1 MLQSILTKGKGGILP
16 LQAAT
21 KIKTSTATPLLE
33 RLRELVPRRGLSPA
47 EAKLITERQ
56 AAVLLAHAGIEKPAV
71 NEDIITELPFVTVTR
86 RPGFPT
92 SGMATQTDSGWVIVL
107 RAEEAKVR
115 QRFSLIHEF
124 KHVLDDPYIEW
135 LYPTRNAYSPEDRA
149 ERICDYFAAC
159 VLMPRRWVKRD
170 WGNGIQDLDRLA
182 RRYNVSRVA
191 MGVRLA
197 ELKLIGPTP
206 RCAGTTRTGEVL

>member
-1 MLQSILTKGKGGILP
+1 MTM
-16 LQAAT
+16 
-21 KIKTSTATPLLE
+21 TATTTKRPTTTKLLA
-33 RLRELVPRRGLSPA
+33 RLREIVPRRGLSPA
-47 EAKLITERQ
+47 EAKLIAERQ

-71 NEDIITELPFVTVTR
+71 PEDIITELPFLTVTH

-124 KHVLDDPYIEW
+124 KHVLDDPFIEW
-135 LYPTRNAYSPEDRA
+135 LYPTRSGYSPGERA
-149 ERICDYFAAC
+149 EHISDYFAAC
-159 VLMPRRWVKRD
+159 VLMPRRWIKRD

-197 ELKLIGPTP
+197 ELRLIGPRP
-206 RCAGTTRTGEVL
+206 RCAGTSRIGERQ

>member
-1 MLQSILTKGKGGILP
+1 MTMTVTQP
-16 LQAAT
+16 
-21 KIKTSTATPLLE
+21 KTPTTTGLLAQ
-33 RLRELVPRRGLSPA
+33 LREVVPRRGLSPA
-47 EAKLITERQ
+47 EAKLIAERQ

-71 NEDIITELPFVTVTR
+71 PESIVTDLPFVAVTR

-124 KHVLDDPYIEW
+124 KHVLDDPFIEW
-135 LYPTRNAYSPEDRA
+135 LYPTRNGYSPEDRA

-159 VLMPRRWVKRD
+159 VLMPRMWIKRD
-170 WGNGIQDLDRLA
+170 WAGGGIQDIDRLA
-182 RRYNVSRVA
+182 RRYHVSRVA
-191 MGVRLA
+191 MAVRLA
-197 ELKLIGPTP
+197 ELRLLPPTP
-206 RCAGTTRTGEVL
+206 RCAGTTRTGQGR

>member
-1 MLQSILTKGKGGILP
+1 M
-16 LQAAT
+16 
-21 KIKTSTATPLLE
+21 
-33 RLRELVPRRGLSPA
+33 
-47 EAKLITERQ
+47 
-56 AAVLLAHAGIEKPAV
+56 
-71 NEDIITELPFVTVTR
+71 
-86 RPGFPT
+86 
-92 SGMATQTDSGWVIVL
+92 IVL

-124 KHVLDDPYIEW
+124 KHVLDDPFIEW
-135 LYPTRNAYSPEDRA
+135 MYPTRNAYSPEDRA
-149 ERICDYFAAC
+149 EHTCDYFAAC

-170 WGNGIQDLDRLA
+170 WGNGIQNLDRLA

-206 RCAGTTRTGEVL
+206 RCAGTTRIGER

>member
-1 MLQSILTKGKGGILP
+1 MTP
-16 LQAAT
+16 T
-21 KIKTSTATPLLE
+21 TIKTTTRTAGLLA

-47 EAKLITERQ
+47 EARQVAERQ
-56 AAVLLAHAGIEKPAV
+56 AAILIAHTGIDKPAV
-71 NEDIITELPFVTVTR
+71 PESIVTDLPFLAVTH

-124 KHVLDDPYIEW
+124 KHVLDDTFIEW
-135 LYPTRNAYSPEDRA
+135 MYPTRSGYSPEDRA

-159 VLMPRRWVKRD
+159 VLMPKMWVKRD
-170 WGNGIQDLDRLA
+170 WASGGIQDIARLA
-182 RRYNVSRVA
+182 RRYRVSQVA
-191 MGVRLA
+191 MAVRLS
-197 ELKLIGPTP
+197 ELHLLPPTP
-206 RCAGTTRTGEVL
+206 RCAGTTRTGVR